1 MQNDSILDLLEHQ
14 MVYLDTLDDIKKI
27 LNKESLLLSMV
38 NAVNYGIILGKR
50 MERSKKHKEA
60 KTA

>member
-1 MQNDSILDLLEHQ
+1 MQNDPILDLLEHQ
-14 MVYLDTLDDIKKI
+14 MIPFDILDDIKKL
-27 LNKESLLLSMV
+27 LNKEELVFSMV

>member
-1 MQNDSILDLLEHQ
+1 MQNDSILGLLEYQ
-14 MVYLDTLDDIKKI
+14 MVYLDILEDIKKI
-27 LNKESLLLSMV
+27 LNKDNLLFSMV

>member
-1 MQNDSILDLLEHQ
+1 MQNDSILDLLEYQ
-14 MVYLDTLDDIKKI
+14 MVLLDTLDDIKKL
-27 LNKESLLLSMV
+27 LNEKELLFSMIS
-38 NAVNYGIILGKR
+38 AVNYGIILGKR